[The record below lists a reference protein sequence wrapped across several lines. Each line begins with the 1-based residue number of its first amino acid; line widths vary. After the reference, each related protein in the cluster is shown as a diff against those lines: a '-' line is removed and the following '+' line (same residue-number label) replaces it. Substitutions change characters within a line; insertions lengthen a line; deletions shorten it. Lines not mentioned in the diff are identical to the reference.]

1 MLVRRRRFRH
11 SSYVDP
17 TTDAL
22 RADLR
27 QVGTLLRG
35 YELIER
41 AELIERLSEE
51 DDDRLLLVAS
61 GPELWGGSGAV
72 WEAEPF
78 VHSHPDVASADT
90 DYLEFQRAV
99 VRISDRLDQVDLDSL
114 SGRNADLFRRQL
126 GEV

>member
-1 MLVRRRRFRH
+1 MLVQGRRFRH

-27 QVGTLLRG
+27 QVGMLLRR

-41 AELIERLSEE
+41 ADLVERLSEE
-51 DDDRLLLVAS
+51 DDDRLFLVAS
-61 GPELWGGSGAV
+61 GPEFWGGSGAV

-78 VHSHPDVASADT
+78 GHSHPKVASADT
-90 DYLEFQRAV
+90 DYLEFQRAM
-99 VRISDRLDQVDLDSL
+99 VRISERLDQVDLGSL

-126 GEV
+126 GEA